1 MLVLLSIL
9 MNGTLS
15 RHQEHKTEQGRT
27 ALAFCLSDWVFCDMG
42 IRMWLAIRRKDCDG
56 PSMAGELHLRLRSS
70 MDGSR
75 AEGSRKDWTAP
86 QKEADVSRSLSLGL
100 NCLHS
105 AEHSQ
110 HMGTAP
116 GVGPP
121 ALLPQHKGQDS
132 EPQSGRGSADSQLS
146 AL

>member
-1 MLVLLSIL
+1 MLALLSVL

-42 IRMWLAIRRKDCDG
+42 IRMWLAIRRKACGG
-56 PSMAGELHLRLRSS
+56 PSMAGELHLTLRSS
-70 MDGSR
+70 MDGSG
-75 AEGSRKDWTAP
+75 AEGSKKGPTEP
-86 QKEADVSRSLSLGL
+86 QKEADVSRSPSLGL

-105 AEHSQ
+105 AEHNQ
-110 HMGTAP
+110 CMGTAL

-121 ALLPQHKGQDS
+121 ALLPQHRGGDS
-132 EPQSGRGSADSQLS
+132 EPQSSRGSADSQLS

>member
-1 MLVLLSIL
+1 MLSVLV
-9 MNGTLS
+9 NGTLS

-27 ALAFCLSDWVFCDMG
+27 ALTFCLSDWVFCDMS
-42 IRMWLAIRRKDCDG
+42 IRMWLAIRRKDCGG

-70 MDGSR
+70 MDVSG
-75 AEGSRKDWTAP
+75 AEGIRKGWTES
-86 QKEADVSRSLSLGL
+86 QKEADVSRSPSLGL

-110 HMGTAP
+110 CMGTAL

-121 ALLPQHKGQDS
+121 ALLLQHKG
-132 EPQSGRGSADSQLS
+132 
-146 AL
+146 